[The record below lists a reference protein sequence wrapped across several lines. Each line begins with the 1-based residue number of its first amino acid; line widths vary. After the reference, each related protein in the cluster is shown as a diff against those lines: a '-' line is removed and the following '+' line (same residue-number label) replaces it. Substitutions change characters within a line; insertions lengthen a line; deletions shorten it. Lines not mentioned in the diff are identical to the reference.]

1 MSDQKISLVPQKH
14 HKKKK
19 PKKGL
24 QALKAKVDK
33 LSQAANLDEVKYAT
47 GNIAATQI
55 DYNGSLNS
63 LVTIS
68 QGAAGV
74 NQRLGDSVA
83 LSGINFR
90 YVAYITTTTAVSQLR
105 IILLVDEQANLSTTN
120 VLATTGSIL
129 APLSF
134 YNKEYRGRYKILYD
148 ETHTLDAGQSYQDI
162 KRVSVN
168 EMIPIKY
175 APGLSTVRENDVRVL
190 LISNQAPASVDRPY
204 VFYNVRCWYKEA

>member
-1 MSDQKISLVPQKH
+1 MSDQKMSLVPQKH

-33 LSQAANLDEVKYAT
+33 LTQVAMLDEVKYAT
-47 GNIAATQI
+47 GSLPATQI
-55 DYNGSLNS
+55 DYNGTLNS

-68 QGAAGV
+68 QGAAGL
-74 NQRLGDSVA
+74 NQRLGDQVA
-83 LSGINFR
+83 MSGINFR

-105 IILLVDEQANLSTTN
+105 IILLVDEQANLSTAN
-120 VLATTGSIL
+120 VLATVGSTL
-129 APLSF
+129 SPLSF
-134 YNKEYRGRYKILYD
+134 FNKEYRGRFKILYD

-168 EMIPIKY
+168 EMIKLKY
-175 APGLSTVRENDVRVL
+175 APAVSTVRENDIRVL
-190 LISNQAPASVDRPY
+190 MISNQAPASVDRPY
-204 VFYNVRCWYKEA
+204 VQYNVRCWYKDE